1 MTHPDHN
8 ASLTQ
13 TWTLD
18 HGGRLELGG
27 LGGPGGR
34 PGAAATGTITP
45 IAASGWIYLSEVSDD
60 SLEARALEALSLTQ
74 VLDRLEARFPGY
86 RWFIRDRARPIA
98 A

>member
-8 ASLTQ
+8 TSLTQ

-18 HGGRLELGG
+18 HWGRLE

-45 IAASGWIYLSEVSDD
+45 VAASGWICLPELSDD

-74 VLDRLEARFPGY
+74 VLDRLETRFPGY